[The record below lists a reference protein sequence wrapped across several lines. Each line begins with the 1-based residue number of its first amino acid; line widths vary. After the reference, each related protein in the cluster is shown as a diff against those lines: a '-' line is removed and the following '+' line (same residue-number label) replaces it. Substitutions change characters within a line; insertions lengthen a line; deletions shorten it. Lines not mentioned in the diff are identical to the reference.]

1 MRKRGKPNVNSRVLQ
16 FVMMLTLC
24 LALVAPAASAAGS
37 AAVALDAVPAVKAGE
52 RVDLK
57 GSSSLDE
64 IIVKVLRPDG
74 SIVYFDIVPVT
85 GGSFAAPFTL
95 GAGEPGGT
103 YTAVAGKGTQ
113 VDSRRFDVTASSTG
127 GGNGGGDGTISTPT
141 PTTAPTT
148 SSTPTAT
155 PTGTATPTPTPA
167 TGGGSTGGGAAATP
181 APTPPPAAAGKPITP
196 IGSGAAPVVV
206 DASKIKV
213 SESADGAGRPAT
225 VVAPDAAA
233 LADAL
238 AKAAKQDNHGAAP
251 VVYIAFDGKPGQ
263 TVRFDL
269 PFSALKDAAAGM
281 LVSLQ
286 TADGE
291 YSLPLS
297 VLDFAAIA
305 KQLGAPAVDIT
316 LQIAIDPAGDDLNS
330 RIKKSAATIGAS
342 PLGGA
347 IGFSMSAA
355 AGGKTVELNEFGS
368 TYVSRTLVVTGI
380 QNGDHA
386 TVALYDPQTG
396 TFSFV
401 PALFAKQ
408 ADGTVKASFKR
419 TGNSIYTVL
428 TADKSFADLSGHWA
442 KSDVELLASK
452 LVVNG
457 AAAGKFAPNGSI
469 TRAEFAALLVRS
481 LGLAPDASAAAFS
494 DVAAGDWHA
503 GAVGAAVKAKLAEG
517 FSDGSFKPN
526 DTISRQQMAVMIGR
540 AMTFAQGSAAS
551 SAASSLDGFKDK
563 AGIADWARV
572 SVAQAVDAGILTGMT
587 ADSFA
592 PEAKAS
598 RAQAAVMLKRFMQQ
612 EGLIG

>member
-1 MRKRGKPNVNSRVLQ
+1 MKSRVLQ
-16 FVMMLTLC
+16 LVLMLTLC
-24 LALVAPAASAAGS
+24 LALVAPAASASGS
-37 AAVALDAVPAVKAGE
+37 AAVALDAVTAVKAGE

-64 IIVKVLRPDG
+64 VIVKVLRPDG

-103 YTAVAGKGTQ
+103 YTAVAGKGNQ
-113 VDSRRFDVTASSTG
+113 VDSKRFDVTASSAG
-127 GGNGGGDGTISTPT
+127 GGNGGGDGTITTPPPATPTSTPT
-141 PTTAPTT
+141 ET
-148 SSTPTAT
+148 STPISTPTL
-155 PTGTATPTPTPA
+155 TPTPTPA
-167 TGGGSTGGGAAATP
+167 PGGGFTGGGSAATP
-181 APTPPPAAAGKPITP
+181 APTTTPAPSAKPITP
-196 IGSGAAPVVV
+196 IGSGAAPIGV
-206 DASKIKV
+206 DASKSKL
-213 SESADGAGRPAT
+213 SEAVDGAGHPVT

-233 LADAL
+233 LAEAL

-251 VVYIAFDGKPGQ
+251 VVYIAFDGKAGQ

-269 PFSALKDAAAGM
+269 PLSALKDAAAGT
-281 LVSLQ
+281 LVSFQ
-286 TADGE
+286 TVEGE

-297 VLDFAAIA
+297 VLDLAAIA
-305 KQLGAPAVDIT
+305 KQLGASTADIT
-316 LQIAIDPAGDDLNS
+316 LQITIDPAGNDLNS
-330 RIKKSAATIGAS
+330 SIKKSAATIGAS
-342 PLGGA
+342 QLGGA

-355 AGGKTVELNEFGS
+355 AGGKAVELNEFGS

-408 ADGTVKASFKR
+408 ADGTTKISFKR
-419 TGNSIYTVL
+419 TGNSIYAVL
-428 TADKSFADLSGHWA
+428 TADKSFGDLNGHWA

-457 AAAGKFAPNGSI
+457 AAAGKFAPNSSI

-481 LGLAPDASAAAFS
+481 LGLSPDAAAAAFS
-494 DVAAGDWHA
+494 DVAASDWHA
-503 GAVGAAVKAKLAEG
+503 GVVGAAVKAKLTEG
-517 FSDGSFKPN
+517 FADGSFKPN

-540 AMTFAQGSAAS
+540 AMTFAQGSAAA
-551 SAASSLDGFKDK
+551 SASSSLDGFKDK
-563 AGIADWARV
+563 AGIAGWARA
-572 SVAQAVDAGILTGMT
+572 SVAQAVDAGIITGMT

-592 PEAKAS
+592 PAAKAS
-598 RAQAAVMLKRFMQQ
+598 RAQAAVMLKRFLQHA
-612 EGLIG
+612 GLIG